1 MLQYLIQCEGC
12 GVEIVG
18 AEKGAVVPAVLEHL
32 RTTHP
37 AMAYP
42 SPALD
47 MVRVMEV
54 TRLEYPSQGEQL
66 KAGIPSQALARLGEA
81 QPAVSL
87 DVPKPEDITF

>member
-54 TRLEYPSQGEQL
+54 TRLEYPSQ
-66 KAGIPSQALARLGEA
+66 ALARLGEA